1 VLRAISA
8 LEYSLG
14 YTVTF
19 CEGLVGYITY
29 PPEAEV
35 VLPTQGEE
43 GSFVCTVLH
52 ELGHAVLYDHVQPLL
67 PAYRPWRE
75 IVIIEAVQHTL
86 CALELPS
93 DARLGEAQRGWAR
106 YGWERSCQLQTV
118 PQIVFAYHKEIMLVE
133 TGVLSLLQLQEPA

>member
-19 CEGLVGYITY
+19 CAGAVGYITY

-35 VLPTQGEE
+35 ALPSQGEE

-86 CALELPS
+86 RALGLPS
-93 DARLGEAQRGWAR
+93 DVRLGDAQQGWAQH
-106 YGWERSCQLQTV
+106 GWERSCQLQTV
-118 PQIVFAYHKEIMLVE
+118 QQIVGAYRREIMLVE
-133 TGVLSLLQLQEPA
+133 TGALSLLQLQEPA